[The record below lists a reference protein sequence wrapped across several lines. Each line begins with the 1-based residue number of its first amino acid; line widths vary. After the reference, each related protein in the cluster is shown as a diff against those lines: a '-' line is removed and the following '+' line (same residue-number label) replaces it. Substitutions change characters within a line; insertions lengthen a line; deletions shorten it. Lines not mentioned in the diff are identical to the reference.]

1 MRYLLE
7 SLLGGST
14 MRYLLS
20 NLFSSIIMLYG
31 LFRLFS
37 NFIRIIFFKKG
48 VKKYLIT
55 DLISGSFYF
64 WTLILLFGLTF
75 YKLPYMGLH
84 LLSYF
89 AAVIIFIIMKGKNNP
104 KILRYILL
112 AVVLVNFANVFYFSF
127 SYYAYFIIYQFII
140 IYLAVKKD
148 KSNNKLENYM
158 YMTLSFNDFMN
169 ISVFSSLILRMM
181 ANGVI

>member
-1 MRYLLE
+1 
-7 SLLGGST
+7 

-20 NLFSSIIMLYG
+20 NLFPSIIMFYG
-31 LFRLFS
+31 LFKLFS
-37 NFIRIIFFKKG
+37 NFIRIIFFKKEI
-48 VKKYLIT
+48 KKYLIT

-64 WTLILLFGLTF
+64 WTLILLFGWTF
-75 YKLPYMGLH
+75 YKLPYMSSH

-89 AAVIIFIIMKGKNNP
+89 SAVIIFIIIKGKNNL
-104 KILRYILL
+104 KILRYILFT
-112 AVVLVNFANVFYFSF
+112 AVLVNFANVFYFSF

-169 ISVFSSLILRMM
+169 ISVFSSLILIMM
-181 ANGVI
+181 TNGVI

>member
-1 MRYLLE
+1 
-7 SLLGGST
+7 
-14 MRYLLS
+14 
-20 NLFSSIIMLYG
+20 
-31 LFRLFS
+31 
-37 NFIRIIFFKKG
+37 
-48 VKKYLIT
+48 
-55 DLISGSFYF
+55 
-64 WTLILLFGLTF
+64 
-75 YKLPYMGLH
+75 
-84 LLSYF
+84 
-89 AAVIIFIIMKGKNNP
+89 MKGKNNP

-169 ISVFSSLILRMM
+169 ISVFSSLILIMM
-181 ANGVI
+181 TNGVI